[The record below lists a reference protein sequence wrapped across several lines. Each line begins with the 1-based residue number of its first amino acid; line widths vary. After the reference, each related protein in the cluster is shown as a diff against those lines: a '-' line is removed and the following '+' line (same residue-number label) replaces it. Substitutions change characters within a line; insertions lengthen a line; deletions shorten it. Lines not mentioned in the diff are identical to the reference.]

1 MERNRGSL
9 CPLPRSCPGEQ
20 LGGGTVGQCGTC
32 PPSPSRGVEKGR
44 GTGGNRDAG
53 QIAHPGG
60 PEYALH
66 SADGAQ
72 PGGNAPPH
80 PTPPPSAPPMHA
92 SHPQSLPCS
101 SLLGLREE
109 GRPTQSGERDR
120 WFCKPCVGCCV
131 WTQAQ
136 YCQPEHY
143 IDSRIFIHTSR
154 SSVGGHGCVFW
165 G

>member
-1 MERNRGSL
+1 MQDRLHILEDLNMLYIRQMALSL
-9 CPLPRSCPGEQ
+9 E
-20 LGGGTVGQCGTC
+20 VM
-32 PPSPSRGVEKGR
+32 
-44 GTGGNRDAG
+44 
-53 QIAHPGG
+53 H
-60 PEYALH
+60 
-66 SADGAQ
+66 
-72 PGGNAPPH
+72 H
-80 PTPPPSAPPMHA
+80 PTLPPSAPPMHA